1 MIKEHRNQFMITARE
16 TGNTVPYTAKNTLDF
31 IRDKFV
37 KTNANTAHIAWTKML
52 LHTRDINQGIYQWQA
67 SFDPL
72 VRRFE
77 QARSKKLKRSHL
89 TSLKQ
94 LVAKQITDNEKII
107 LSGISPKYS
116 IDNID
121 KGNFII
127 KEFQDD
133 LAMNTA
139 RFKGYTPDAR
149 IVAHLR
155 TRAKEFNV
163 DVPTFLRKRQLDQRK
178 PLNKRKF
185 KKFPHYLTNEETND
199 EVQEDQPDDHTLL

>member
-1 MIKEHRNQFMITARE
+1 
-16 TGNTVPYTAKNTLDF
+16 
-31 IRDKFV
+31 
-37 KTNANTAHIAWTKML
+37 ML
-52 LHTRDINQGIYQWQA
+52 LHTRDIGQGIYQWQA

-72 VRRFE
+72 MRRSE
-77 QARSKKLKRSHL
+77 QARSKKIKRTHL

-149 IVAHLR
+149 VVAHLR
-155 TRAKEFNV
+155 TRAKNSM
-163 DVPTFLRKRQLDQRK
+163 LM
-178 PLNKRKF
+178 
-185 KKFPHYLTNEETND
+185 FPFF
-199 EVQEDQPDDHTLL
+199 